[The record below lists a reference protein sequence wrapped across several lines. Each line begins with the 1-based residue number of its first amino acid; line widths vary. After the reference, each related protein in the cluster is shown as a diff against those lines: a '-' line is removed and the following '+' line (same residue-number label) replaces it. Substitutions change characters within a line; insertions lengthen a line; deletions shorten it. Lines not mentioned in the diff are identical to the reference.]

1 MYWPF
6 ICRDGVLMG
15 LQGNGVLLEGWM
27 VFCLKALGMK
37 FCTNFVAIRNLTVI
51 FKLMGGGI
59 GWVLIL

>member
-15 LQGNGVLLEGWM
+15 LQGNGVLSGRWM

-37 FCTNFVAIRNLTVI
+37 FCTNFVAIRNLTVT
-51 FKLMGGGI
+51 FKLMVGGI